1 MSRTATDIDGG
12 IRESGGQTLVTE
24 STPATSS
31 DTNQQPDESQSPPE
45 DATLDMR
52 GEVNAYAGAILGKLL
67 TIVNTMPGRQRREVR
82 GIEREIHQML
92 AFIDP
97 QQAAEL
103 EASHPLAT
111 DVDAADEPQPDDSVE
126 PVQQADDRIEALLRQ
141 LEQSDLQRETTVEL
155 LRDLRAA
162 IYTLREDLRSQH
174 DATAEALQSLTAT
187 TRSLHYTITALS
199 ARSEQVTDLAGVAEE
214 QLRVGVWK
222 YALIAGLSSG
232 ALVAAIVVLINLV
245 N

>member
-1 MSRTATDIDGG
+1 MSQTATDIDGG
-12 IRESGGQTLVTE
+12 IRESGGQTLVIE
-24 STPATSS
+24 STPATSAGA
-31 DTNQQPDESQSPPE
+31 NQQPDDSQSPP
-45 DATLDMR
+45 DNAMLDMR

-67 TIVNTMPGRQRREVR
+67 TIVNAMPGRQRREVR

-97 QQAAEL
+97 EQAANL
-103 EASHPLAT
+103 EASHPLGDEPEPDET
-111 DVDAADEPQPDDSVE
+111 DPVDGAEPLQLADE
-126 PVQQADDRIEALLRQ
+126 RIESLLRQ
-141 LEQSDLQRETTVEL
+141 FEQSDLQRETTVEL

-162 IYTLREDLRSQH
+162 IYTLREDLRTQH

>member
-1 MSRTATDIDGG
+1 MSQTATDIDGG
-12 IRESGGQTLVTE
+12 IRESGGQTLVIE

-31 DTNQQPDESQSPPE
+31 DTTEHPDETQSLPAA
-45 DATLDMR
+45 ATLDMR

-67 TIVNTMPGRQRREVR
+67 TIVNNMPGRQRREVR

-103 EASHPLAT
+103 GASQPLTT
-111 DVDAADEPQPDDSVE
+111 DADEMNEPQSVDGVE
-126 PVQQADDRIEALLRQ
+126 PVQHADERIESLLRQ

-162 IYTLREDLRSQH
+162 IYSLRDDLRTQH
-174 DATAEALQSLTAT
+174 DATAETLQSLTAT

>member
-1 MSRTATDIDGG
+1 MSQTATDIDGG
-12 IRESGGQTLVTE
+12 IRESGGQTLVIE
-24 STPATSS
+24 STPATSAG
-31 DTNQQPDESQSPPE
+31 TNDQPDESQSPPD
-45 DATLDMR
+45 DAMLDMR

-67 TIVNTMPGRQRREVR
+67 TIVNAMPGRQRREVR

-97 QQAAEL
+97 QQATEL
-103 EASHPLAT
+103 QASHPLAT
-111 DVDAADEPQPDDSVE
+111 EADEPPPADGVE
-126 PVQQADDRIEALLRQ
+126 PLQQADERIEALLRQ

-162 IYTLREDLRSQH
+162 IYTLREDLRGQH
-174 DATAEALQSLTAT
+174 DATAEALQSLTST

>member
-1 MSRTATDIDGG
+1 M
-12 IRESGGQTLVTE
+12 TE

-31 DTNQQPDESQSPPE
+31 GTNEQPGESQSPTD
-45 DATLDMR
+45 DATLDMH

-67 TIVNTMPGRQRREVR
+67 TIVSTMPGRQRREVR

-97 QQAAEL
+97 MKASEL
-103 EASHPLAT
+103 EATQPLAT
-111 DVDAADEPQPDDSVE
+111 EVDEPPPADGLE
-126 PVQQADDRIEALLRQ
+126 PGQQADERIEALLRQ
-141 LEQSDLQRETTVEL
+141 LEQSDLQSETTVEL

-162 IYTLREDLRSQH
+162 IYAFREDLRTQH
-174 DATAEALQSLTAT
+174 DATSEALQSLTST

-199 ARSEQVTDLAGVAEE
+199 ARSEQVTDLTGVAEE

-232 ALVAAIVVLINLV
+232 ALVAAIVVLINLA